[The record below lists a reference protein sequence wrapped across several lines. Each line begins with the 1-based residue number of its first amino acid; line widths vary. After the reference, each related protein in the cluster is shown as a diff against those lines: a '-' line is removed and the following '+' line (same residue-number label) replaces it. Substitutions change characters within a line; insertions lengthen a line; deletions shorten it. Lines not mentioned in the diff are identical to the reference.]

1 MTRMF
6 KAALARLVRTPDGRR
21 LLREAKRLTH
31 DPDRRR
37 QIDEAA
43 GRMAAQ
49 APAPRP
55 RGRKA

>member
-6 KAALARLVRTPDGRR
+6 KDALARLVRTPDGRR

-43 GRMAAQ
+43 GRMAAER
-49 APAPRP
+49 PAPGGRE
-55 RGRKA
+55 RKA